1 VFLEFGWELYRQKN
15 GFIIGT
21 VWLET
26 LSTNNWVYNW
36 NKLQDFAFV
45 LLNEV
50 LLNEVEGLVKIRI
63 KHAYPELSISF
74 MIILMF

>member
-50 LLNEVEGLVKIRI
+50 EGLVQIRI

>member
-1 VFLEFGWELYRQKN
+1 LVGSFIDKKMGLSLEQFGWKLYQQIT

-21 VWLET
+21 NYKT
-26 LSTNNWVYNW
+26 LPLYFSMRY
-36 NKLQDFAFV
+36 F
-45 LLNEV
+45 NEV
-50 LLNEVEGLVKIRI
+50 LLNEGLVKIRI

>member
-26 LSTNNWVYNW
+26 LSTNNCVYNW

-50 LLNEVEGLVKIRI
+50 EGLVQIRI

>member
-1 VFLEFGWELYRQKN
+1 MLDLCSLEFGWELYRQKN

-45 LLNEV
+45 LLY
-50 LLNEVEGLVKIRI
+50 EVEGLVKIRI
-63 KHAYPELSISF
+63 KHAYPESSISF